1 MVPNIGAKPSRVAQ
15 GLKKTHD
22 NDNLLI
28 TITAAPL
35 QKPPKVQTQATIK

>member
-1 MVPNIGAKPSRVAQ
+1 MVPNIGAKPSGVAQ
-15 GLKKTHD
+15 GLKKAHD

-28 TITAAPL
+28 TTTTPPL